1 MVTNMAKKVLL
12 KNDVHYIL
20 SVKIHAKMLSVY
32 MTLPYA
38 KKRGRW
44 YDFYFF
50 RNSVCYSVILSDVFE
65 TLCFSRSPIQE
76 IMQ

>member
-38 KKRGRW
+38 KKRGR
-44 YDFYFF
+44 
-50 RNSVCYSVILSDVFE
+50 
-65 TLCFSRSPIQE
+65 
-76 IMQ
+76 